1 MTDGARDEK
10 GRIKPG
16 HRPCGKAKGSKH
28 KTPAEIKEI
37 ARQAAPDAIAQLLKL
52 AASAR
57 SEAARV
63 MACREILDRAL
74 GKATQPIAGEDGG
87 PLNHRF
93 AIEFVDARAELERKL
108 SKLSAPMADAGEIET
123 FGVCATVAQTS
134 EPALPA
140 TDATPAVRTDTAAE
154 DGRLPGTDALP
165 EGRSPL
171 ATRSSSRGS
180 TVKVTPIEFGRP
192 AIRRL

>member
-16 HRPCGKAKGSKH
+16 HRPCGKAKGAKH
-28 KTPAEIKEI
+28 KTPAELREI
-37 ARQAAPDAIAQLLKL
+37 ARQAAPEAIAQLLRL

-93 AIEFVDARAELERKL
+93 AIEFVDAKAELQAKLAKL
-108 SKLSAPMADAGEIET
+108 SDRAAAIVEP
-123 FGVCATVAQTS
+123 

-140 TDATPAVRTDTAAE
+140 NETPVARDDPPAE
-154 DGRLPGTDALP
+154 DGRLLDTDALP
-165 EGRSPL
+165 ESRSPL
-171 ATRSSSRGS
+171 PGRRS
-180 TVKVTPIEFGRP
+180 TVTVTPIEFGRP
-192 AIRRL
+192 AARRF

>member
-1 MTDGARDEK
+1 MTEGARDEK

-16 HRPCGKAKGSKH
+16 HRPCGKAKGSQH
-28 KTPAEIKEI
+28 KTSAELREI
-37 ARQAAPDAIAQLLKL
+37 ARQAAPEAIAQLLRL
-52 AASAR
+52 AASAK

-108 SKLSAPMADAGEIET
+108 SKLAAPMADVGDGEPEP
-123 FGVCATVAQTS
+123 VLPAPDA
-134 EPALPA
+134 PALR
-140 TDATPAVRTDTAAE
+140 TDAPAE
-154 DGRLPGTDALP
+154 DGRLSGTDALP
-165 EGRSPL
+165 EGRSAVPSPRR
-171 ATRSSSRGS
+171 APGERSSV
-180 TVKVTPIEFGRP
+180 TATPIEFGRP
-192 AIRRL
+192 SIRRF